1 MVRVLASSIKC
12 YVFNIRFGLNKDY
25 NRDIQVSAY
34 YSFSPTRSISGAV
47 NLSLGLVASLLSA
60 TLYQGNADRIHKL

>member
-34 YSFSPTRSISGAV
+34 YSFSPTRSISGAAK
-47 NLSLGLVASLLSA
+47 NA
-60 TLYQGNADRIHKL
+60 TLRQKR